1 MRLQKSRQLR
11 SRPTSHY
18 TDSGR
23 ARLRDRPESSVIN
36 LYVIS
41 IDNKRVI
48 RTKRGKK
55 MIKFDLNRMLFTL
68 TPDEHDSETVRSRL
82 VAHPEVKFV
91 SFTGVDMGGHN
102 TDEKIPV
109 ALFLEDMDK
118 LMKGGVQTDGSSVA
132 LPTIA
137 DLSNA
142 RVDLV
147 PDMDAKWF
155 VEYNYDN
162 IDYETGL
169 PVGTLRIPSF
179 LLHNGDTLVGARI
192 YLKDSTE
199 KVRAEIRQ
207 ALADHPYVFEHIGG
221 IESADE
227 IDDIQLTNATE
238 LEFWVKT
245 PDDRA
250 DRDQLSIAQELKEQY
265 WQRVTGPVATALEQ
279 TLEILDHYGFGV
291 EMGHKEVGGVKAKMG
306 NSGNFDHIMEQLEV
320 DWKYASPMQAADN
333 EAQVKNVIRDVFRM
347 NSLEVTFLA
356 KPIYGV
362 AGSGEHTHFGIA
374 AKLKSGKTVNLF
386 EPNVRDED
394 FMSPVGYGAL
404 MGLLRNY
411 ELLYPIVAP
420 THDAYQRL
428 KPGYEAPVCIVT
440 SLGMD
445 HRTPSR
451 NRTVLVGLVR
461 DRLNPLATR
470 FELRSP
476 NPHTNTYLIIGAGYL
491 TMLDGIKAVLAAG
504 KTPRDLEASISK
516 KYGEED
522 FYLEK
527 DREYRAERNLF
538 TEFTAEE
545 REKLFGRAPSNVWEG
560 FMSWGDGVFD
570 EDSIDLITFG
580 DPAAV
585 STLRS
590 YREQMILKWWM
601 EYHDRYIQNTMDFL
615 RSCVKLHED
624 DKNEYDAYNWMKS
637 AELKSLIG
645 REENGRDS
653 LLMQARKAID
663 ESDYAGLSRL
673 ELEIEEKLEE
683 LREVYGRYRR
693 NIL

>member
-1 MRLQKSRQLR
+1 M
-11 SRPTSHY
+11 
-18 TDSGR
+18 
-23 ARLRDRPESSVIN
+23 
-36 LYVIS
+36 
-41 IDNKRVI
+41 I
-48 RTKRGKK
+48 R
-55 MIKFDLNRMLFTL
+55 FDLNRMLFTL

-109 ALFLEDMDK
+109 ALFIEDMEK
-118 LMKGGVQTDGSSVA
+118 LLKGGVQTDGSSVA

-179 LLHNGDTLVGARI
+179 LLHNGDTLVGARV
-192 YLKDSTE
+192 YLKNSTE
-199 KVRAEIRQ
+199 KVRSEIMKELAE
-207 ALADHPYVFEHIGG
+207 HPYVFEHIGG
-221 IESADE
+221 VDSAAE
-227 IDDIQLTNATE
+227 IDDVLLTNATE

-333 EAQVKNVIRDVFRM
+333 EAQVKNIIRDVFRM

-374 AKLKSGKTVNLF
+374 AKLKNGKTVNLF
-386 EPNVRDED
+386 EPTDRDDD
-394 FMSPVGYGAL
+394 FMSLVGFGAL

-445 HRTPSR
+445 HKTPSR

-504 KTPRDLEASISK
+504 KTPRELEASISK

-570 EDSIDLITFG
+570 RKTVDLITFG
-580 DPAAV
+580 DEAAV

-615 RSCVKLHED
+615 RSCVKIHED
-624 DKNEYDAYNWMKS
+624 DKNEYDASNWLKS